1 MAREEN
7 NTRASCARNENI
19 FVRKKTRVVGA
30 AGAFFARR
38 CWYSWLVY
46 ALCNLKRNNHR
57 REHTNYAMMDGD
69 GERARV
75 AANEK

>member
-1 MAREEN
+1 MKKIIRGHRARE
-7 NTRASCARNENI
+7 TRTFSLE
-19 FVRKKTRVVGA
+19 KKRVIGA